1 MPVAPEAQLAEK
13 GCRKGLLDP
22 TMNGGG
28 SLPCEWNIPTEA
40 AACCLLLAACCC
52 CCCSGFFHWEARRLG
67 VGRILRT
74 PKTGTSLNLSCSG
87 VTGLLTLGV
96 ALVVFRHLAGLT

>member
-1 MPVAPEAQLAEK
+1 MPVPRKLSSLRKAT

-40 AACCLLLAACCC
+40 AAAVLASFAGKP
-52 CCCSGFFHWEARRLG
+52 SGLWSTGFSEH
-67 VGRILRT
+67 LRQ
-74 PKTGTSLNLSCSG
+74 
-87 VTGLLTLGV
+87 
-96 ALVVFRHLAGLT
+96 AHF

>member
-40 AACCLLLAACCC
+40 AACCLLLLLLLWLLSLGSPAAWGGKD
-52 CCCSGFFHWEARRLG
+52 SQN
-67 VGRILRT
+67 T
-74 PKTGTSLNLSCSG
+74 
-87 VTGLLTLGV
+87 
-96 ALVVFRHLAGLT
+96 

>member
-1 MPVAPEAQLAEK
+1 MPVPRKLSSLRKAT

-40 AACCLLLAACCC
+40 AAAV
-52 CCCSGFFHWEARRLG
+52 SGFFHREAQRLVVEG
-67 VGRILRT
+67 LLRT
-74 PKTGTSLNLSCSG
+74 PKTGAFLNLSCWGGDS
-87 VTGLLTLGV
+87 LLTLGV
-96 ALVVFRHLAGLT
+96 ALVVFRHLVGLT

>member
-1 MPVAPEAQLAEK
+1 M
-13 GCRKGLLDP
+13 
-22 TMNGGG
+22 
-28 SLPCEWNIPTEA
+28 
-40 AACCLLLAACCC
+40 LLAADAASLLGIMST

>member
-40 AACCLLLAACCC
+40 AACCLLLAAAAAAALA
-52 CCCSGFFHWEARRLG
+52 SFTGKPGGLGWEGFSEH
-67 VGRILRT
+67 LRQ
-74 PKTGTSLNLSCSG
+74 
-87 VTGLLTLGV
+87 
-96 ALVVFRHLAGLT
+96 AHL